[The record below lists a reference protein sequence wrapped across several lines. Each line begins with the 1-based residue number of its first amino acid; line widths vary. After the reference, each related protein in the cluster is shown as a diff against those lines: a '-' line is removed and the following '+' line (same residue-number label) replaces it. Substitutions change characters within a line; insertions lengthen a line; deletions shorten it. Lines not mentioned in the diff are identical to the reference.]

1 VGSLQVDA
9 GTALLAI
16 DWLTRTV
23 RAALLLPPLPAAHA
37 PTLSAPEVMM
47 RAATDS
53 AGTLDNRLIIVTG
66 FTMAGDGDTDL
77 GRMVIICCAAD
88 AQRGPHTSVWPS
100 RHRRGE
106 LPRGHMVA
114 DRRYQA

>member
-1 VGSLQVDA
+1 M
-9 GTALLAI
+9 
-16 DWLTRTV
+16 R
-23 RAALLLPPLPAAHA
+23 PH
-37 PTLSAPEVMM
+37 SAPAVMM

-53 AGTLDNRLIIVTG
+53 AGTLDNRLITVTG

-77 GRMVIICCAAD
+77 GRVVIICCAAA
-88 AQRGPHTSVWPS
+88 AQRARIHLAGPS

-114 DRRYQA
+114 SRSYRRNRKLDGCKLFRPEDERQDCHQDRPPRHTYAD